1 MNTHLTIKSSNAKT
15 GPIPVSTSPRASCPP
30 ECPFLGD
37 CYGESGF
44 RTRLHWDKVDSGERG
59 TQYREFIAK
68 IKALPPATLW
78 RHNQTGDL
86 AGVGSKV
93 DRRKLAS
100 LVKANKGRQ
109 GYTYTHKPVLSGEH
123 ARANAEAIEQ
133 ANRDGFTINLSANNA
148 AHADKLANLGIAP
161 VVAIVPRDTPD
172 VSYTP
177 QGRKIV
183 VCPAQQRDD
192 ITCATCGLCARQR
205 SVIVGFRAHGA
216 NAAAIEAISAGYE
229 AQ

>member
-1 MNTHLTIKSSNAKT
+1 MNTHLTLKSSNAKT

-59 TQYREFIAK
+59 TPYGDFLAK
-68 IKALPPATLW
+68 IKALPPLTLW

-93 DRRKLAS
+93 DARKLGQ
-100 LVKANKGRQ
+100 LTKANQGKR
-109 GYTYTHKPVLSGEH
+109 GYTYTHKPVISGVH
-123 ARANAEAIEQ
+123 ARANAAAIEA
-133 ANRDGFTINLSANNA
+133 ANKGGFTINLSGNNP
-148 AHADKLANLGIAP
+148 AHADRLANLGIAP
-161 VVAIVPRDTPD
+161 VVTVVARETPD

-192 ITCATCGLCARQR
+192 VTCASCGLCARQR
-205 SVIVGFRAHGA
+205 SVIVGFRAHGV
-216 NAAAIEAISAGYE
+216 NAAKVEQISAGYE
-229 AQ
+229 G